1 VNQTK
6 NNLDTTR
13 LSILFKINV
22 QRSLKRKRKRKRKRN
37 FRKSM
42 SYQKLRKLISIV

>member
-1 VNQTK
+1 MNQTK

-22 QRSLKRKRKRKRKRN
+22 QRSLKRKRKRN

>member
-1 VNQTK
+1 MNQTK

-22 QRSLKRKRKRKRKRN
+22 QRSLKRKRKRKRN

>member
-1 VNQTK
+1 MNQTK

-22 QRSLKRKRKRKRKRN
+22 QRSLKRKRN